1 MEIIF
6 ENVRKYILALQ
17 DAGGFTNE
25 DIATMSGVAIGTVKN
40 IISGKT
46 EKNPGIVTILKI
58 ITALGGNLNDAV
70 GYEKKKEIEV
80 NSMISLKESYEMR
93 IADIINASE
102 TRIEDIKAM
111 CETRIADILKCC
123 ETRIADMRQ
132 NYEERLNDYKEMI
145 EGLKS

>member
-17 DAGGFTNE
+17 EAGGFTNE
-25 DIATMSGVAIGTVKN
+25 DIATMSGVALGTVKN
-40 IISGKT
+40 IITGKT

-58 ITALGGNLNDAV
+58 ITSLGGNLNDAV

-93 IADIINASE
+93 IADIISSSE

-111 CETRIADILKCC
+111 CETRISDILKCC
-123 ETRIADMRQ
+123 ETRIADILKCCEMRIA
-132 NYEERLNDYKEMI
+132 DYKEI
-145 EGLKS
+145 YEKAK